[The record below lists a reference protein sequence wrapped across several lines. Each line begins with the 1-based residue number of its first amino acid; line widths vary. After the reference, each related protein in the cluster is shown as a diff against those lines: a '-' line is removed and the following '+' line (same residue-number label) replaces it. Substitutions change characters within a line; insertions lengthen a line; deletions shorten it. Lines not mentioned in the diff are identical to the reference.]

1 MGSFLLRTFGASAKS
16 LEEEFKMSSST
27 SATILFRGRLALP
40 LLLLFEDGSFL
51 EVVLLEAVLVL
62 GVATSEEA
70 CSTLTTLIAVGTLS
84 FWGTAS
90 SLAHFPL
97 GAINR
102 EKALSCCTV
111 LEYRVRKNCQ
121 VM

>member
-84 FWGTAS
+84 FWETAFLS
-90 SLAHFPL
+90 PAPHFPL

-102 EKALSCCTV
+102 EKALSS
-111 LEYRVRKNCQ
+111 L
-121 VM
+121 

>member
-40 LLLLFEDGSFL
+40 LLLLLFEDGFFL

-84 FWGTAS
+84 FWETAF
-90 SLAHFPL
+90 LRPAPNFPL

-102 EKALSCCTV
+102 EKALSS
-111 LEYRVRKNCQ
+111 L
-121 VM
+121 